1 MPEDIEIIKKEH
13 EESYRNSIIELI
25 KNNTNVLVYDDIKS
39 LLVTP
44 PLDSMDTIKSK
55 FLDIAKKNNM
65 ILNIEKLNHLLNKY
79 RENLV
84 KCCDDIYELRFNS
97 LSNIVIDF
105 KFSDKNNVIKINK
118 KDFNIIN
125 KNIKNIIKKYF
136 TDCFDKYISCNINSI
151 FDDKIDDLLFDKF
164 FDAISRFF
172 KNNFQKQ
179 FFDSFDIK
187 ILVKDTILINATKE
201 NGDRYQFIL
210 NNSRVFDE

>member
-79 RENLV
+79 R
-84 KCCDDIYELRFNS
+84 
-97 LSNIVIDF
+97 
-105 KFSDKNNVIKINK
+105 
-118 KDFNIIN
+118 
-125 KNIKNIIKKYF
+125 
-136 TDCFDKYISCNINSI
+136 
-151 FDDKIDDLLFDKF
+151 
-164 FDAISRFF
+164 
-172 KNNFQKQ
+172 
-179 FFDSFDIK
+179 
-187 ILVKDTILINATKE
+187 
-201 NGDRYQFIL
+201 
-210 NNSRVFDE
+210 